1 MMRVSS
7 LFATV
12 KEEERAMMA
21 NSSKFNSKHTAGY
34 IHICKGPR
42 TKSAS
47 ALALLFL
54 VLFVKLLEAAEPKQ
68 ETLRAWDEYIRI
80 VNLNAAKSAAGDSQF
95 LWTDESQ
102 DMARRLQQ
110 NEVVITDH
118 DPNEVP
124 QGIIHDWVGAVF
136 VPNVTL
142 DQALSV
148 IENYDR
154 YNEFYQ
160 PLVRKCTILA
170 RDGDRV
176 KLNVVATQKA
186 FSVTAAVKTDEQVQI
201 VRLGPR
207 KAYITSSAIRVQEIA
222 DYGRPT
228 EHPFPESRRPGYVWR
243 EVTVQRLEERDGG
256 VYVELETVVL
266 SRGIPQGFRWLIK
279 PIVDELPRKL
289 MLDTLNDTRTAV
301 MQGAQLSRPQRAALN
316 TEPVTNRH

>member
-1 MMRVSS
+1 
-7 LFATV
+7 
-12 KEEERAMMA
+12 
-21 NSSKFNSKHTAGY
+21 
-34 IHICKGPR
+34 
-42 TKSAS
+42 
-47 ALALLFL
+47 
-54 VLFVKLLEAAEPKQ
+54 LFVKLLEAAEPKQ

-176 KLNVVATQKA
+176 DSGIMKWPT
-186 FSVTAAVKTDEQVQI
+186 SAVCFGPP
-201 VRLGPR
+201 LGQSELLVCTER
-207 KAYITSSAIRVQEIA
+207 ELRTGAGVGLESQGGALRA
-222 DYGRPT
+222 D
-228 EHPFPESRRPGYVWR
+228 SPGV
-243 EVTVQRLEERDGG
+243 
-256 VYVELETVVL
+256 
-266 SRGIPQGFRWLIK
+266 
-279 PIVDELPRKL
+279 
-289 MLDTLNDTRTAV
+289 
-301 MQGAQLSRPQRAALN
+301 
-316 TEPVTNRH
+316 